1 MTSIMVIML
10 SLANSAICDWLFA
23 TLGPVMMLKLITLRR
38 HLIPKLFLVRAS
50 LPLMT
55 FLITVTTVLIIRK
68 GLFTET
74 LASALLAL
82 GAYLLKR

>member
-1 MTSIMVIML
+1 MP
-10 SLANSAICDWLFA
+10 SLANSAICDWLLT
-23 TLGPVMMLKLITLRR
+23 TLGPVMMLKLIILRR
-38 HLIPKLFLVRAS
+38 HSIPKKILVGAS

-55 FLITVTTVLIIRK
+55 FLIAVITALLIRK
-68 GLFTET
+68 GLLPET